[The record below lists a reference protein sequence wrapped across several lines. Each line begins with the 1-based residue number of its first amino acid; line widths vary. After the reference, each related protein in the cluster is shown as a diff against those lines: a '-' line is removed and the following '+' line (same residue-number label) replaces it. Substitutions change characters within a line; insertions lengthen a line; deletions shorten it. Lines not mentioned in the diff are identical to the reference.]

1 MEIEALALHFPV
13 LRRTDEE
20 HRVVNRDWVD
30 DLQGWP
36 VDLIREG
43 RRQWRNSA
51 KDRFPTPGQLKALVE
66 PIMAYRKGLL
76 RRVEDF
82 MRLRHEDRR
91 A

>member
-13 LRRTDEE
+13 LRYNEAE
-20 HRVVNRDWVD
+20 HRIVNRDWID

-36 VDLIREG
+36 VDLIREA

-51 KDRFPTPGQLKALVE
+51 KDRFPTPGQLKALAE
-66 PIMAYRKGLL
+66 PILAYRKALL
-76 RRVEDF
+76 RRAEDF
-82 MRLRHEDRR
+82 LRLRHEAR